1 MALCFFPL
9 PLFRLEKNR
18 TTHMKTR
25 ILLITTAVEPS
36 RDRRPGAG
44 ASRATRYSILPDR
57 TPRNNRGFRRVS

>member
-25 ILLITTAVEPS
+25 ILLITLLLSLLATVALAQAPAAPQGTLSS
-36 RDRRPGAG
+36 RTGLPGTTG
-44 ASRATRYSILPDR
+44 GSE
-57 TPRNNRGFRRVS
+57 G